1 MEQTEYTENAVVLG
15 DALAV
20 MKTLSDESIHLTFTS
35 PPYFNAKEYSTYP
48 SYEAY
53 LEFLKGIF
61 EQVRRVTKEGRF
73 LVVNTSPVIE
83 PRISRAHSSKR
94 YGIPFDLHAILV
106 NNGWDFIDD
115 IVWEKPAASVKNR
128 IGGFLQHRK
137 PLAYKP
143 NCVTEYVMVYR
154 KHTDNLIDWNIRQ
167 YNKETIEKS
176 LITGDFENTNVWKIN
191 PKSSKAHPAV
201 FPEELCKKVIS
212 YYSMQGDLI
221 LDPFAGSGTLAR
233 AAHELNRKFLLIE
246 KNPKYYAYAKTNLR
260 KVSETGRDA

>member
-1 MEQTEYTENAVVLG
+1 MEQIEKAIILG
-15 DALAV
+15 DATEVL
-20 MKTLSDESIHLTFTS
+20 KTLPTRSIHLTFTS

-61 EQVRRVTKEGRF
+61 EQVRRVTKVGRF

-94 YGIPFDLHAILV
+94 YGIPFDLHSILV
-106 NNGWDFIDD
+106 NGGWDFIDD

-143 NCVTEYVMVYR
+143 NCVTEYLMVYR
-154 KHTDNLIDWNIRQ
+154 KHTDKLIDWNIRQ
-167 YNKETIEKS
+167 YDKETVEKS
-176 LITGDFENTNVWKIN
+176 LIAGDFEQTNVWKIS
-191 PKSSKAHPAV
+191 PKSSKTHPAV
-201 FPEELCKKVIS
+201 FPEELCKRVIS
-212 YYSMQGDLI
+212 YYSMQGDLV
-221 LDPFAGSGTLAR
+221 LDPFAGSGTLAK

-246 KNPKYYAYAKTNLR
+246 KEPKYFALCQNVLR
-260 KVSETGRDA
+260 TTSKNREDA